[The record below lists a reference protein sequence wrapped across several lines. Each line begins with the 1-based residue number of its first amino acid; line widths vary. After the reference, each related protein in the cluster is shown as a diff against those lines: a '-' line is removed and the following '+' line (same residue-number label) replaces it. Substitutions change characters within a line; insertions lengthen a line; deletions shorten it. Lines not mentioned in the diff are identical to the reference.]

1 MLLFAIDDE
10 PKLLRLLH
18 AAMREAAPDA
28 RILDFPLGA
37 EALAAVEEQGLRPD
51 AVFSDIRMPGLDGLA
66 LAVRLKRLAPETK
79 LVFVTGY
86 ADYAVDAF
94 RLHAGGYVMKP
105 VTARRVRE
113 ELDHLFV
120 PAEPEPDKLRVQ
132 CFGRFEV
139 FWHGE
144 PLKFERRQTKELL
157 AFLIDKEGA
166 SCTVEEIA
174 AALWEDESDLRA
186 AKARIRNL
194 VNDLRGTLASIGMD
208 DALIRRSG
216 ELALRFDRLDCDY
229 YNLLS
234 GGFAEI
240 NSYYGEYMSQ
250 YSWAE
255 KTLGSLY
262 HDQKNRGGDI

>member
-174 AALWEDESDLRA
+174 AALWEDEDDLHAAKGRIRQMISDL
-186 AKARIRNL
+186 KK
-194 VNDLRGTLASIGMD
+194 TLSAIGLD
-208 DALIRRSG
+208 DALIRYSG
-216 ELALRFDRLDCDY
+216 QAAIRRERVDCDY
-229 YNLLS
+229 YKMLEGDMAAVNA
-234 GGFAEI
+234 FR
-240 NSYYGEYMSQ
+240 GEYMTQ

-255 KTLGSLY
+255 LTAGRLYFRKTE
-262 HDQKNRGGDI
+262 